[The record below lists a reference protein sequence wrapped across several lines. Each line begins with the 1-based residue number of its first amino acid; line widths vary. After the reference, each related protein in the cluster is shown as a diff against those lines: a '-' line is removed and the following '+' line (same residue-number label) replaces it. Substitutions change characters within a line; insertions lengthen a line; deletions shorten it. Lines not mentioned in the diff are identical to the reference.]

1 MDRLA
6 AMKVFV
12 ETVERGSLTAAAD
25 ALDMSRAMAS
35 RHLEALEQWLGAR
48 LLHRTTR
55 RIGLS
60 DAGEQAL
67 PRCREMIEL
76 AEEVHAL
83 SGRSGREAA
92 GKLRLTTSPSFA
104 EAHLTAALVDFQ
116 AQYPNV
122 QLELFVV
129 DRAVNLAEE
138 RIDLAVRISNSID
151 AGLVARRIAS
161 CRSVLCASPAYQQ
174 RHGLPSRPEE
184 LKAHRCVTHSAG
196 VLSEYR
202 LRRDGRTTTV
212 AVHGSLTSNETA
224 VVRSAV
230 LAGAGIA
237 MLPTYYVGDDLA
249 AGKLVRVLPEH
260 EPEPL
265 NIHAVYLSRRHQPK
279 PLRLLIEF
287 LADRFAGDVAPWDRP
302 IDVTR
307 PITRSVAKRSVRR
320 PRRGARLR

>member
-12 ETVERGSLTAAAD
+12 ETVERGSLTAAAE

-35 RHLEALEQWLGAR
+35 RHLESLEQWLGAR

-55 RIGLS
+55 RIGLT

-67 PRCREMIEL
+67 PRCREMLEL
-76 AEEVHAL
+76 AEDVHAL
-83 SGRSGREAA
+83 SGQSGREAA

-104 EAHLTAALVDFQ
+104 EAHLTAALVEFQ

-122 QLELFVV
+122 QVELFVV
-129 DRAVNLAEE
+129 ERAVNLAEE
-138 RIDLAVRISNSID
+138 RVDLAVRISNRID
-151 AGLVARRIAS
+151 AGLVARRLAT
-161 CRSVLCASPAYQQ
+161 CRSVLCASPSYLQH
-174 RHGLPSRPEE
+174 HGVPARPED
-184 LKAHRCVTHSAG
+184 LKSHRCITHSAG
-196 VLSEYR
+196 VLSEYK

-224 VVRSAV
+224 VVRAAA

-249 AGKLVRVLPEH
+249 NGKLVRVLPEH
-260 EPEPL
+260 EPEL
-265 NIHAVYLSRRHQPK
+265 LGIHAVYLSRRHQPK
-279 PLRLLIEF
+279 PLRVLIEF
-287 LADRFAGDVAPWDRP
+287 LAQRFGGDTPPWDRRGE
-302 IDVTR
+302 VSR
-307 PITRSVAKRSVRR
+307 PRKRR
-320 PRRGARLR
+320 PARG